1 MTALG
6 MGTEPEEET
15 GFFLSLGLTE
25 TTAGSGTH
33 FVSVGKILMIWG

>member
-6 MGTEPEEET
+6 MGTEPEKET
-15 GFFLSLGLTE
+15 GLSLSLGLTE
-25 TTAGSGTH
+25 ATAGSGTH